1 MRYQYFSKDITLL
14 SRFDP
19 KDVPRR
25 LSNILPQFYDFSS
38 LQTDELIDH
47 YNERGFSLTV
57 LVRNVTDQLE
67 HELND
72 FIYSLIPEPVQN
84 LVL

>member
-25 LSNILPQFYDFSS
+25 LSNILPQFYDFSF
-38 LQTDELIDH
+38 LQTDELVDH

-57 LVRNVTDQLE
+57 LVGNVTDPLE
-67 HELND
+67 FLLLTFTIGVSEC
-72 FIYSLIPEPVQN
+72 
-84 LVL
+84 

>member
-1 MRYQYFSKDITLL
+1 MRYQYFSKDITHL

-19 KDVPRR
+19 KEVPRR
-25 LSNILPQFYDFSS
+25 LSNILSKFYDFSF

-47 YNERGFSLTV
+47 YNEKGFSLIV

-84 LVL
+84 LIL